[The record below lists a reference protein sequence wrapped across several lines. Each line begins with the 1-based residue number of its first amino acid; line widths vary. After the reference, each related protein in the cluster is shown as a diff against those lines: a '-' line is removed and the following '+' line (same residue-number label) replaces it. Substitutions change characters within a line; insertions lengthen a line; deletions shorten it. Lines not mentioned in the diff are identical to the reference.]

1 MKGGGVEQ
9 RDGKNWWERVRGKN
23 RTLKGYISAR
33 RRFTA
38 RAERLAGRQPQ
49 KRQYSVPEIA
59 RRIGSP
65 LTALKRVIRGD
76 DEPPPNLL
84 VKLAKD
90 LEMPLSELREALGPA
105 EESLEFTGDAADALK
120 ALEEGLVTSA
130 RAFVQLL
137 RNVARQPAKR

>member
-1 MKGGGVEQ
+1 MEQ
-9 RDGKNWWERVRGKN
+9 RDGKEWWERVRGKN

-38 RAERLAGRQPQ
+38 RTERLSGRQPQ

-59 RRIGSP
+59 RRIGAP

-76 DEPPPNLL
+76 DEAPPNLL
-84 VKLAKD
+84 AKLAKD
-90 LEMPLSELREALGPA
+90 LDMPLAELREALGPG
-105 EESLEFTGDAADALK
+105 ESEGFELTGDTAEALK

-130 RAFVQLL
+130 RAFVELL
-137 RNVARQPAKR
+137 RNCARQPAKR